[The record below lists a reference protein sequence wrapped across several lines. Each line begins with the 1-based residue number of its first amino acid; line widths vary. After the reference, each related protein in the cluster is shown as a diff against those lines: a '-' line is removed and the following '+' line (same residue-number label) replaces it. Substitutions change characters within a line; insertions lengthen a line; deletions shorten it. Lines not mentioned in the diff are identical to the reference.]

1 MEEGKE
7 EGRDRRIGG
16 EERESKRKGEGGSD
30 GGEQRE
36 RNSSNRKKEVSRAD

>member
-30 GGEQRE
+30 GGEQRDRE
-36 RNSSNRKKEVSRAD
+36 TAVTEKKR